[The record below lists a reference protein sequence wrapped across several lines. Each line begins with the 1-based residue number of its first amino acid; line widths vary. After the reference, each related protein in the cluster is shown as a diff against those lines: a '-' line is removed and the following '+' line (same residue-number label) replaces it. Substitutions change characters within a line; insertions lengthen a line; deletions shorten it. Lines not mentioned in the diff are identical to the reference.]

1 MNCTQPIA
9 SELPSQVQSYDF
21 VVPIYRFP
29 AVHSTVPDLIF
40 LKDWA
45 ITIAGLIA
53 VVTFLTGFLEYA
65 RRGRQER
72 AQNFVQMRRR
82 FLETPQHREILE
94 LLQAKDKEIRNISI
108 QEKRNFVGFFEEV
121 ALMVNS
127 KLIKRS
133 VAHYMFGYYV
143 LLTSDSEDFW
153 VGLDRE
159 SEYWTVFRQFAEQM
173 TACRSNPETFQ
184 KELAF

>member
-1 MNCTQPIA
+1 MT
-9 SELPSQVQSYDF
+9 
-21 VVPIYRFP
+21 
-29 AVHSTVPDLIF
+29 DLNY

-45 ITIAGLIA
+45 ITIAGVIA

-72 AQNFVQMRRR
+72 AGNFVQMRRR
-82 FLETPQHREILE
+82 FLETPQYREILE
-94 LLQAKDKEIRNISI
+94 LLQAKDVHLKNISV
-108 QEKRNFVGFFEEV
+108 QQKRNFVGFFEEV

-127 KLIKRS
+127 KLIRKR

-143 LLTSDSEDFW
+143 ILTANSDDFW

-159 SEYWTVFRQFAEQM
+159 SEYWTVFRQFAEKM
-173 TACRSNPETFQ
+173 TACRSTPESFQ
-184 KELAF
+184 DEIVF

>member
-1 MNCTQPIA
+1 M
-9 SELPSQVQSYDF
+9 L
-21 VVPIYRFP
+21 
-29 AVHSTVPDLIF
+29 

-45 ITIAGLIA
+45 ITLAGIIA

-72 AQNFVQMRRR
+72 AGNFVQMRRR
-82 FLETPQHREILE
+82 FLETPQYREILD
-94 LLQAKDKEIRNISI
+94 LLQAKDPHLKEISV
-108 QEKRNFVGFFEEV
+108 QEKRNFVGFLEEV

-127 KLIKRS
+127 KLIRRS

-153 VGLDRE
+153 VGLDRD
-159 SEYWTVFRQFAEQM
+159 SEYWTVFRQFADQM
-173 TACRSNPETFQ
+173 NACRSNPENFQ